1 MCTVLSAVSVVSLA
15 TAKII
20 EQWSDV
26 NTTSSFQLEQFKK
39 DRDRKRAP
47 WKNQICKKLK
57 VIFRIIKN
65 SISITPLMPRMWT
78 LEEAAVPSKII
89 FVTRGVHAYN
99 RQRCI
104 QLRATYISS
113 NAFISQTTCSKTSFH
128 IVLALVPIGYDVENS
143 FLHLKPIVAPRLL

>member
-47 WKNQICKKLK
+47 WKNQICQKLK
-57 VIFRIIKN
+57 GII
-65 SISITPLMPRMWT
+65 
-78 LEEAAVPSKII
+78 
-89 FVTRGVHAYN
+89 
-99 RQRCI
+99 I
-104 QLRATYISS
+104 Q
-113 NAFISQTTCSKTSFH
+113 H
-128 IVLALVPIGYDVENS
+128 
-143 FLHLKPIVAPRLL
+143 